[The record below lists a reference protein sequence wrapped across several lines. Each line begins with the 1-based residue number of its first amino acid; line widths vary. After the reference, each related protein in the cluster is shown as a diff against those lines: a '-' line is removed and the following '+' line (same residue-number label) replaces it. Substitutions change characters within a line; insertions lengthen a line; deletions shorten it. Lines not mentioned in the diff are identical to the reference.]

1 MNSTIIIPAYNESHR
16 IVPFLKKVIQFS
28 KKKLKNYE
36 ILIVNDGSTD
46 DTKDV
51 VQKLLRKQKN
61 IKLIGYTKN
70 KGKGGAVQYGV
81 AKAKGE
87 KILFIDA
94 DGSTQPDQI
103 PKMLEKLEEYDGNL
117 QRSSIELVKEWRT
130 DKSLQ
135 QLEAMLVVTDKEKI
149 FVISGV
155 GDVVEPDDQIAT
167 IGSGGPYALAAARA
181 LISASPKLS
190 AEAIAT
196 KALEIA
202 ADICV
207 FTNKNIKVESL
218 K

>member
-1 MNSTIIIPAYNESHR
+1 MTTVRSTTIIGLIHNGKAALAGDGQVSFDDIVMKSTAVKIRTMYNG
-16 IVPFLKKVIQFS
+16 
-28 KKKLKNYE
+28 E
-36 ILIVNDGSTD
+36 ILSGFAGSVGDALTLFD
-46 DTKDV
+46 
-51 VQKLLRKQKN
+51 LF
-61 IKLIGYTKN
+61 
-70 KGKGGAVQYGV
+70 
-81 AKAKGE
+81 E
-87 KILFIDA
+87 K
-94 DGSTQPDQI
+94 
-103 PKMLEKLEEYDGNL
+103 KLEEYDGNL

-181 LISASPKLS
+181 LISASPQLS

>member
-1 MNSTIIIPAYNESHR
+1 MTTVRSTTIIGLIHNGKAAMAGDGQVSFDDIVMKSTAVKIRTMYNR
-16 IVPFLKKVIQFS
+16 
-28 KKKLKNYE
+28 E
-36 ILIVNDGSTD
+36 ILSGFAGSVGDALTLFD
-46 DTKDV
+46 
-51 VQKLLRKQKN
+51 LF
-61 IKLIGYTKN
+61 
-70 KGKGGAVQYGV
+70 
-81 AKAKGE
+81 E
-87 KILFIDA
+87 K
-94 DGSTQPDQI
+94 
-103 PKMLEKLEEYDGNL
+103 KLEEYDGNL

-181 LISASPKLS
+181 LISTSPQLS